1 MRKKIALF
9 FSCIIWLSVALQ
21 LYLMLQNRVVSV
33 PETLVRFF
41 SFFTI
46 LTNTVAA
53 VYFTVQFR
61 SMHLLSGPGS
71 LTAITVYITIVGL
84 VYQIVLRPLW
94 QPVGLQKP
102 VDEMLHSV
110 NPLLVIVYW
119 YEFEARKQ
127 VQYRQI
133 LGWLIYPLLY
143 LVYIL
148 IRGSFSGFY
157 PYPFVNV
164 IQIGW
169 QQTLLNALILFFVFA
184 GLGVFLIFLGKM
196 FPERKSSKTTIF

>member
-133 LGWLIYPLLY
+133 LGGSFIHCYI
-143 LVYIL
+143 VYIL

-164 IQIGW
+164 LQIG
-169 QQTLLNALILFFVFA
+169 
-184 GLGVFLIFLGKM
+184 
-196 FPERKSSKTTIF
+196 